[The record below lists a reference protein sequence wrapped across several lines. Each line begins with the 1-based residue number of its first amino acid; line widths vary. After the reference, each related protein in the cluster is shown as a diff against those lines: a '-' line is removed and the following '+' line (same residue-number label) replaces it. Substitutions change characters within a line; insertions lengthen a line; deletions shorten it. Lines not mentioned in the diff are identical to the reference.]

1 MPNDPRWERGYVH
14 PDNEHLLSHFS
25 KFPDVKRQYELLR
38 EEVADMRDHWHSGE
52 MEVHVFE
59 SYKAKLCIL
68 MIIKMWS
75 WNYYAEENWIQD
87 SEIQNWFME
96 VPDAE

>member
-1 MPNDPRWERGYVH
+1 MNDVGVGYMH
-14 PDNEHLLSHFS
+14 PDNEAMLPHFS

-38 EEVADMRDHWHSGE
+38 EEVADMRIQWHDGQMQAHS
-52 MEVHVFE
+52 FE
-59 SYKAKLCIL
+59 NYKAKLCIL

-87 SEIQNWFME
+87 PEIQNWFME
-96 VPDAE
+96 VPDA